1 MKLRIWSNISTTLY
15 CIHRKQVVIGKV
27 HMLLMLEDDSR
38 GSGETNEKVRRHFFG
53 GEKYEKRIQKFAFVV
68 NESDANTRE
77 SVVMVTESRRLSALI
92 GFFVTKHRR
101 KVKANN

>member
-1 MKLRIWSNISTTLY
+1 
-15 CIHRKQVVIGKV
+15 
-27 HMLLMLEDDSR
+27 MLLMLEDDSR

-53 GEKYEKRIQKFAFVV
+53 GEKYEKNSEICLCC
-68 NESDANTRE
+68 DANTRE